1 MNIKTILKWLFITPV
16 VGLGILLLMVL
27 PLLVLIKGTAM
38 SYYAE
43 MSYLLSLFIGG
54 FAAFIVLLTYMIA
67 IDRVAGRQIFFSI
80 WVKLSVAAL
89 CVMSFVLYSMYVLN
103 DENVKNRRIASQYT
117 QTHPVLR
124 LGLQSWSL
132 FDRSLVITDIARSH
146 SFYRRHRMRTYYR
159 SLHFPQ
165 KHLDGKVYALDIRTK
180 GRGKFRNWITQVVFR
195 MMGFGTL
202 RHTGTAD
209 HLHIEL
215 RLRKSDKQKIAFATR
230 KIRNRNR
237 ANRKKR
243 QNLLAEKRRVRQQL
257 LRKLRTVKSQ
267 NERRLS
273 EIEREKQNQGLE
285 KSIVQKPVSQDSG
298 MRNSATQKLDQQGE
312 NSSGV
317 ASIKTEGM
325 RNTNSMTK
333 SQTSN
338 QSQSDSSKKITS
350 NNVTSK
356 ADSKKEESELENDD
370 ADDAQ

>member
-16 VGLGILLLMVL
+16 TGLGILLLMVL

-43 MSYLLSLFIGG
+43 MSYLVSLFIGG
-54 FAAFIVLLTYMIA
+54 FAAFLVLLTYMVA
-67 IDRVAGRQIFFSI
+67 IDRVAGRQIFFSL
-80 WVKLSVAAL
+80 WVKFGIAAL
-89 CVMSFVLYSMYVLN
+89 CVMSFILYSMYVLN

-180 GRGKFRNWITQVVFR
+180 GRGKFRNWMTQVVFR

-215 RLRKSDKQKIAFATR
+215 RLRKSDKKKIALATR
-230 KIRNRNR
+230 KIRNRHR
-237 ANRKKR
+237 INRKRRKS
-243 QNLLAEKRRVRQQL
+243 LIAEKRRVRQQRL
-257 LRKLRTVKSQ
+257 QKLRAEKSR
-267 NERRLS
+267 NEQRLS
-273 EIEREKQNQGLE
+273 EIEREKHSQGL
-285 KSIVQKPVSQDSG
+285 KKQSVQNPQVQKSTVKNPD
-298 MRNSATQKLDQQGE
+298 QKGQQ
-312 NSSGV
+312 STGV
-317 ASIKTEGM
+317 ASIKHEGM
-325 RNTNSMTK
+325 RDTNSVAKPQPLTRSK
-333 SQTSN
+333 VN
-338 QSQSDSSKKITS
+338 SSESMTS

-356 ADSKKEESELENDD
+356 ADSKKVKNELASDD
-370 ADDAQ
+370 GDDSQ